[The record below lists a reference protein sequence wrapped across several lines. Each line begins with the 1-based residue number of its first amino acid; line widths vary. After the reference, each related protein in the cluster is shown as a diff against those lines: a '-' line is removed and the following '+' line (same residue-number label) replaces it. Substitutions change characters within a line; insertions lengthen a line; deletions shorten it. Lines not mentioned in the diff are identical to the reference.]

1 MPSRSASRSWTPTS
15 ARSSSG
21 GSGEYIFIFAL
32 AISLKSCFVYRDS
45 PARDALATLLAVFE
59 PREIVTSRTR
69 VGEGSLSAPTL
80 AALRRRSADLPE
92 GCAFRFVERGGAAAP
107 SFNAEDTL
115 AALAH
120 FDAVVY
126 PWAVH
131 EDGNVECYQPDL
143 LPEALR
149 DASDAAFEVSIFLF
163 SCGQSD

>member
-1 MPSRSASRSWTPTS
+1 M
-15 ARSSSG
+15 
-21 GSGEYIFIFAL
+21 
-32 AISLKSCFVYRDS
+32 YRDS

-69 VGEGSLSAPTL
+69 AGEGSLTAPTL

-143 LPEALR
+143 LPGALR